1 MKIFPVGDAGELR
14 DRPAEVEHDDGLGEN
29 KSRLGSGR
37 WIVACVYSPVLRAS
51 GILTCSLERGPSV
64 IM

>member
-37 WIVACVYSPVLRAS
+37 WIACVYSQSCVAS
-51 GILTCSLERGPSV
+51 QWNINLFT
-64 IM
+64 